1 MSDQKVSLLFVI
13 TELYRGGAE
22 VALINLLNKLDR
34 EAYSVDLLIL
44 SQKPNNPSLVEE
56 VPSWVQVCDA
66 GFINWKNGFKGATEE
81 FLNGGDV
88 AQRFVE
94 RI

>member
-22 VALINLLNKLDR
+22 VALINLLKKLDR

-44 SQKPNNPSLVEE
+44 SQKPNNPSLV
-56 VPSWVQVCDA
+56 
-66 GFINWKNGFKGATEE
+66 
-81 FLNGGDV
+81 
-88 AQRFVE
+88 
-94 RI
+94 